1 MTDHVWIV
9 LLVLAAVGSG
19 LIGGLF
25 FVFSNTVMRAF
36 DRLPAA
42 QAVAAM
48 NSINRVILNA
58 GFFLVFFGT
67 ALLCVVISI
76 GQASHASGRSG
87 TLAIAGAVL
96 YLVGSIGVT
105 MVFNVPLNNKL
116 AALPPAASDME
127 SQWAA
132 YRGPWTRWNHVRTV
146 ACLLAAAA
154 FAHALVG

>member
-1 MTDHVWIV
+1 MTDRVWIA

-25 FVFSNTVMRAF
+25 FIFSNTIMRAF

-42 QAVAAM
+42 GAVAAM
-48 NSINRVILNA
+48 NSVNRVILNP

-67 ALLCVVISI
+67 ALLSVVILI
-76 GQASHASGRSG
+76 GQAARADGRSAA
-87 TLAIAGAVL
+87 LAMAGAVL
-96 YLVGSIGVT
+96 YLVGSIAVT

-116 AALPPAASDME
+116 AAVPPTAKDMDV
-127 SQWAA
+127 QWPA

-154 FAHALVG
+154 FAHSLVG

>member
-1 MTDHVWIV
+1 MTDHVWIA

-25 FVFSNTVMRAF
+25 FVFSNTIMRAF

-42 QAVAAM
+42 GAVAAM
-48 NSINRVILNA
+48 NSINRVILNP

-67 ALLCVVISI
+67 ALLCVVILI
-76 GQASHASGRSG
+76 GVAARPDGRNEA
-87 TLAIAGAVL
+87 LAIAGAVF

-116 AALPPAASDME
+116 AAVSPSANDME
-127 SQWAA
+127 TQWRN
-132 YRGPWTRWNHVRTV
+132 YRAPWTRWNHVRTV